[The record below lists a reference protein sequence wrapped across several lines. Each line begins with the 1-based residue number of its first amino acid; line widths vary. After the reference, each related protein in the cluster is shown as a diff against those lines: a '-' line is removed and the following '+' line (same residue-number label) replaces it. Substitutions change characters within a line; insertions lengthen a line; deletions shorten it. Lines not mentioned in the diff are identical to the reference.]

1 METKQLSNIPET
13 MLITLWAK
21 ATETEEGNGL
31 LHDEIARQIISNIDY
46 DFTKFKH
53 GKLSQI
59 GCCIRANLIDEEAR
73 NFLNKHPD
81 AIVIQL
87 GAGLDARYQRM
98 GCPQVMQ
105 WFDLDLEE
113 VINIRAHFMPE
124 TEKNSYLKISMFD
137 SQWIEKVKAYHKP
150 VLIIIEGVLMYFKP
164 EQVKSFFQMVCEQL
178 GEATVLFDML
188 AFFALKHSKQH
199 ETVKKINGNVQFLW
213 SELNTKAMETWHD
226 KLHVA
231 HEYYMSDY
239 DQGRIPLVL
248 RLLYKL
254 PFFYKRF
261 NQRIVRV
268 EVK

>member
-1 METKQLSNIPET
+1 METKQLSSIPET

-98 GCPQVMQ
+98 GCPQVTQ

-124 TEKNSYLKISMFD
+124 TEKNSYLKMSMFD

-164 EQVKSFFQMVCEQL
+164 
-178 GEATVLFDML
+178 
-188 AFFALKHSKQH
+188 
-199 ETVKKINGNVQFLW
+199 
-213 SELNTKAMETWHD
+213 
-226 KLHVA
+226 
-231 HEYYMSDY
+231 
-239 DQGRIPLVL
+239 
-248 RLLYKL
+248 
-254 PFFYKRF
+254 
-261 NQRIVRV
+261 
-268 EVK
+268 